1 MDATPTKRLNSV
13 LSRSD
18 HSSRNA
24 EDDFRSEWKSK
35 VRERGH
41 TEGASPPA
49 LMAPVGPWGFFRC
62 ARRAHVLTGE
72 SPESAR

>member
-41 TEGASPPA
+41 TEGASPPRTHGTTGAMGA
-49 LMAPVGPWGFFRC
+49 LFPNPAPLG
-62 ARRAHVLTGE
+62 
-72 SPESAR
+72 SAPPNSL